1 MATPRHQT
9 RTAPSAWA
17 SGTLP
22 IILIFAAMFV
32 GIAALLPLVQ
42 SSGATST
49 AGHIRVLEQQREDWQ
64 ARLREKEVAVAELGS
79 LDRID
84 KEARERLKM
93 VPPVDVNYISIDA
106 PAPAPHR
113 LPGRFLPDQPNQTA
127 AGDSLW
133 EALTGWFP
141 FP

>member
-1 MATPRHQT
+1 MATPRQQA
-9 RTAPSAWA
+9 RAVPSTWVT
-17 SGTLP
+17 GTLP
-22 IILIFAAMFV
+22 IILIFATMVV

-64 ARLREKEVAVAELGS
+64 ARLHEQEVTVAELGS

-93 VPPVDVNYISIDA
+93 GPPTDVNYISIDA

-113 LPGRFLPDQPNQTA
+113 MPGRFLPDQPNQVS

-133 EALTGWFP
+133 KALTDWFP